1 GDWSL
6 EGANA
11 ALDRALADRNVDIV
25 ITIGIL
31 TSQQAARR
39 ASLPKPVIAPLVIDP
54 ILQAYPLT
62 EGRSGRK
69 NFAYV
74 ADFQSVA
81 NEVRAFHEIVG
92 FRNLVALVD
101 DSLIVALP
109 QLAGK
114 ATELAAALNVR
125 IGIVRVGA
133 DVGAALASIPEG
145 VDAVYVTPLRFNDSQ
160 VRELARGL
168 AARKLPSFSVVGRS
182 ELAAGLLMTTG
193 GAERDTERLARR
205 VVIMIQRIAGGENP
219 ANFDVSF
226 PTSQRLVLNMR
237 TAREIGFSPRW
248 QFLSDSEQLYAE
260 PGGAEPLTLL
270 GAMRAALE
278 ANPALE
284 ASRERLGS
292 VQDDVGKARAS
303 LL

>member
-1 GDWSL
+1 MASRSRRIAAVLVLIAWVPFAAAREVRVAIVTDGNAGRQVFSAEAIEKEIANVASADTTIVLPPESRFAGDWSL

-39 ASLPKPVIAPLVIDP
+39 ATLPKPVIAPLVIDP
-54 ILQAYPLT
+54 ILQGYPLT
-62 EGRSGRK
+62 EGRSGRR

-81 NEVRAFHEIVG
+81 NEVRAFHEITG
-92 FRNLVALVD
+92 FRNMVALVD

-133 DVGAALASIPEG
+133 DVNAALASIPDG
-145 VDAVYVTPLRFNDSQ
+145 VDAVYVTPLRFDESQ
-160 VRELARGL
+160 LRELAQGL
-168 AARKLPSFSVVGRS
+168 VARRLPSFSVVGRS
-182 ELAAGLLMTTG
+182 ELKAGLLMTTG

-205 VVIMIQRIAGGENP
+205 VVLMIQRIAGGENP
-219 ANFDVSF
+219 ANFEVSF
-226 PTSQRLVLNMR
+226 PTSQRLVLN
-237 TAREIGFSPRW
+237 
-248 QFLSDSEQLYAE
+248 
-260 PGGAEPLTLL
+260 
-270 GAMRAALE
+270 
-278 ANPALE
+278 
-284 ASRERLGS
+284 
-292 VQDDVGKARAS
+292 
-303 LL
+303 